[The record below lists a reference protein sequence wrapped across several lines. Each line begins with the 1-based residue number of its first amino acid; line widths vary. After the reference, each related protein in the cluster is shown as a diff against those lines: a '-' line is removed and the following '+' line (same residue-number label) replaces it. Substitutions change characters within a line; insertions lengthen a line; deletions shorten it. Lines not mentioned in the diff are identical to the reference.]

1 MEVDG
6 IILNYL
12 KDVLKVIMDNCGD
25 VDFNVNYDEIHE
37 IGDMIDDTSLYMI
50 YQLEN
55 IIKKL
60 GYDRHVVQQTKVS
73 LMYLLEQFTRF
84 KPNVEDY
91 YESNVPQF
99 NIFLKLGAAYREKYE
114 TKRFYKTKSARNT

>member
-1 MEVDG
+1 MEVNG
-6 IILNYL
+6 VRLNYL

-37 IGDMIDDTSLYMI
+37 IGDMIDDSSLHMI

-55 IIKKL
+55 ILKKL
-60 GYDRHVVQQTKVS
+60 GYDRNITQSTQIC
-73 LMYLLEQFTRF
+73 LLYLLEQFTRF

-91 YESNVPQF
+91 YESSVPQF
-99 NIFLKLGAAYREKYE
+99 NVFLKLGAAYREKYE